1 MAENMPPKFA
11 PKKPGE
17 PVSIEN
23 DIAPIMREI
32 DAMIAKNEQGGEGG
46 VSPGMAGESGAMPA
60 TGGTEQPA
68 EAGGTAAVADMLGVS
83 VEKAQQLLDAAM
95 AMPQLAGK
103 SPEEI
108 GQMLATDMNLRMQV
122 EKNIGAAEDSKTR
135 KMMSGEGESAPKA
148 GPPPMEPTPMGA
160 MK

>member
-17 PVSIEN
+17 PVSVEN

-32 DAMIAKNEQGGEGG
+32 DAMIAKNDQGG
-46 VSPGMAGESGAMPA
+46 VSPGTQGETGAMPA
-60 TGGTEQPA
+60 AGGTEQPA
-68 EAGGTAAVADMLGVS
+68 ETGGGAAAVADMLGVS

-148 GPPPMEPTPMGA
+148 GPPPMEPTPTGA